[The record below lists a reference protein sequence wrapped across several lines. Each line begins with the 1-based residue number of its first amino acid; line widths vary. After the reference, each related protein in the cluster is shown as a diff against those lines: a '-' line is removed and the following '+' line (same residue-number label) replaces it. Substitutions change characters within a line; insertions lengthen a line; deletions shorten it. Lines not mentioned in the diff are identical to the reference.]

1 MQSNIQKRNGMSVAD
16 DPIREVPPGI
26 DQNGSA
32 KTNGKSVTEPPPA
45 KNHGKRAL
53 LVLAVLVVIG
63 AIVASIF
70 AVYASRYESTDD
82 ATIEA
87 SVVTISPQVSA
98 LVKTV
103 NVNDN
108 KFVHQGDV
116 LVELDPTDYQVALD
130 QAKATRVAM
139 EGKLQQAKSEIDS
152 AKASRDE
159 AQAEVDVAKAN
170 AANAAA
176 DYKRFVEL
184 SSRSPGAVSK
194 QQMDSAVDAEQ
205 SNSAQVKVAAAK
217 LAAAEAEIATKTAT
231 SIAADGDV
239 QKAIADIH
247 KAEVNLSYCTI
258 RAPESGKIT
267 RKNVEPGTYIQTG
280 EQLFAIVPI
289 EVWVVA
295 NFKET
300 QLDRMRVGQPV
311 TVKVDAYPDMDL
323 HGKVDSIQSGTGSRF
338 SMLPAENATGN
349 YVKVV
354 QRVPVKIL
362 LDGGNTDHDRV
373 LMPGM
378 SVVPE
383 VDIRP

>member
-1 MQSNIQKRNGMSVAD
+1 MSSVD

-26 DQNGSA
+26 DLNGS
-32 KTNGKSVTEPPPA
+32 NGHSVTEKPPA
-45 KNHGKRAL
+45 KSHGKRAR
-53 LVLAVLVVIG
+53 LVLAALVVIG
-63 AIVASIF
+63 AIVASIY
-70 AVYASRYESTDD
+70 AVHAARYESTDD
-82 ATIEA
+82 AYVEA

-98 LVKTV
+98 LVKSV
-103 NVNDN
+103 NISDN
-108 KFVHQGDV
+108 KFVHKGDV
-116 LVELDPTDYQVALD
+116 MVELDPTDYQVALD
-130 QAKATRVAM
+130 QAKATEAAM

-176 DYKRFVEL
+176 DYKRFVDL
-184 SSRSPGAVSK
+184 SARSPGAVSK
-194 QQMDSAVDAEQ
+194 QQMDSTIAAEQ
-205 SNSAQVKVAAAK
+205 SNIAQVKMAEAK

-231 SIAADGDV
+231 SIAAEGDLK
-239 QKAIADIH
+239 KAVADIH

-258 RAPESGKIT
+258 VAPDSGKIT
-267 RKNVEPGTYIQTG
+267 RKNVEPGTYVQTG
-280 EQLFAIVPI
+280 EQLFALVPAQ
-289 EVWVVA
+289 VWVVA

-300 QLDRMRVGQPV
+300 QLDRMRLGQPV

-323 HGKVDSIQSGTGSRF
+323 HGHVDSIQSGTGSRF

-362 LDGGNTDHDRV
+362 LDAGNSDQDR
-373 LMPGM
+373 LLTPGM
-378 SVVPE
+378 SVIPE
-383 VDIRP
+383 VDIR